1 MCGIAGLL
9 LHRNETPDQ
18 EDLRFMAQAMR
29 YRGPDD
35 EGYYSAP
42 HIGLVHRRLSIR
54 DLSPAGHCPMS
65 SEDGSVQVIFNGEI
79 YNWRELRG
87 ELEGADF
94 GFGSQSDT
102 EVIVQGY
109 RVWGEDL
116 IPRLRGMFALAIW
129 DAARGCLLLARDRS
143 GEKPLFYLAT
153 PDFLAFSSTLVGLQ
167 HVLGRPRIDPVAIAC
182 HLAHSFIPSS
192 HAAWIGVEVLPPAH
206 LLNAR
211 PGDTT
216 VSTRYWDFPRVG
228 PSRASSRKWEVAVE
242 NALDDSVAR
251 CLDADVPVG
260 VFLSGGVDS
269 SLVAALA
276 ARHRPGIEAFSLGFA
291 EAEYSELSY
300 ARRVAEHLEM
310 PHYRIRIDVDD
321 VLACLPHLVMQYGQ
335 PFGDASAVPSYCVAR
350 LARQRVKVCLSG
362 DGGDESFG
370 GYWRMQSGVYAARY
384 GAVIPRPI
392 RERWIPRI
400 AGRCGGLGRRWAA
413 MNEMSLMPPGAGY
426 TNAESWYGSL
436 ADLAGPSLRSALRAD
451 LASLRVGHAL
461 ERPEASKVQIL
472 LYDDFQV
479 QLPDAYLTKVDV
491 ASMAASL
498 EVRAPFLDQRV
509 IEMAWGMPDSMKLSW
524 GRRKWL
530 LKRIAARRVPPEV
543 VYRPKMG
550 FGMPL
555 ADWFRGKL
563 GEVLENLLQDSI
575 AVREGWIRNGPVT
588 QCLHAHRKGENH
600 ATRLWLVLWLE
611 LWFRL
616 VARQEQDAQ
625 DIDLQDLR
633 KDKSRSSRTSASAS
647 RFQAS

>member
-9 LHRNETPDQ
+9 LHRSEIPAQ
-18 EDLRFMAQAMR
+18 EDLRFMAQVMS

-35 EGYYSAP
+35 EGEYSAP

-54 DLSPAGHCPMS
+54 DLSLAGHCPMS
-65 SEDGSVQVIFNGEI
+65 SDDGSTQVIFNGEL

-87 ELEGADF
+87 ELEDTGLSF
-94 GFGSQSDT
+94 SSQSDT

-109 RVWGEDL
+109 RAWGEGL

-129 DAARGCLLLARDRS
+129 DTTRDCLLLARDRS

-153 PDFLAFSSTLVGLQ
+153 SDFLAFSSTLVGLKR
-167 HVLGRPRIDPVAIAC
+167 VLSKPQINPVAIAC
-182 HLAHSFIPSS
+182 HLAHSFIPSN
-192 HAAWIGVEVLPPAH
+192 HTAWMGVEVLPPAH
-206 LLNAR
+206 LLSVK
-211 PGDTT
+211 PSHT
-216 VSTRYWDFPRVG
+216 VVVTRYWDFPRIG
-228 PSRASSRKWEVAVE
+228 PSRAPSRKWEAAVE
-242 NALDDSVAR
+242 AVLDDSVAR

-276 ARHRPGIEAFSLGFA
+276 ARHRPSIPAFSLGFA
-291 EAEYSELSY
+291 EAEYSELPH
-300 ARRVAEHLEM
+300 ARRVAEHLGLE
-310 PHYRIRIDVDD
+310 HHTTEIGVDD
-321 VLACLPHLVMQYGQ
+321 VLACLPHLVVQYGQ
-335 PFGDASAVPSYCVAR
+335 PFGDASAVPSYLVAR
-350 LARQRVKVCLSG
+350 LARRHVKVCLSG

-384 GAVIPRPI
+384 GAMIPRSI
-392 RERWIPRI
+392 REKWIPRI
-400 AGRCGGLGRRWAA
+400 AGRFGGIGRRWAA
-413 MNEMSLMPPGAGY
+413 MNELSLMPPGAGY
-426 TNAESWYGSL
+426 TNAESWFVRLPEFSGPKLRPAL
-436 ADLAGPSLRSALRAD
+436 ATNLAA
-451 LASLRVGHAL
+451 LRVGQASKY
-461 ERPEASKVQIL
+461 PEASIVQRL

-479 QLPDAYLTKVDV
+479 QLPNAYLTKVDA

-509 IEMAWGMPDSMKLSW
+509 IESAWGLPDAMKLSW

-530 LKRIAARRVPPEV
+530 LKRIAARWVPPEV

-555 ADWFRGKL
+555 AGWFRGKL
-563 GEVLENLLQDSI
+563 GGVLENLLQDSV
-575 AVREGWIRNGPVT
+575 AVGEGWIQNGLVE
-588 QCLHAHRKGENH
+588 QCLHAHRNGENH

-616 VARQEQDAQ
+616 VACEEQNSQ
-625 DIDLQDLR
+625 GIKLE
-633 KDKSRSSRTSASAS
+633 
-647 RFQAS
+647 F